1 MTGPFDETIEF
12 GMWTVFDD
20 SDVVDLVVSG
30 ELDIAVAAMLGERL
44 TMLRNEGYATRLD
57 LTKLDFIDS
66 SGLHELILARSEAR
80 SDSWRLDI
88 DPHIT
93 EPVRRAVELAGVHSH
108 LWPNGDQAE
117 TRRGNQNV

>member
-1 MTGPFDETIEF
+1 MTGSFDETIEF

-20 SDVVDLVVSG
+20 SDVVHLVLSG

-44 TMLRNEGYATRLD
+44 TMLRNEGHATRLD
-57 LTKLDFIDS
+57 LTELDFIDS

-108 LWPNGDQAE
+108 LWPNGDQAK
-117 TRRGNQNV
+117 TGRGNQNV